1 LGSIAYTLIPSQS
14 RDKFDVKGEKFIFIS
29 YNDESKGFQLFNPK
43 KDQLLMSRDVIF
55 DESAAWKWED
65 SVNLETKIQELL
77 QAPKQPDVSNS

>member
-1 LGSIAYTLIPSQS
+1 
-14 RDKFDVKGEKFIFIS
+14 
-29 YNDESKGFQLFNPK
+29 
-43 KDQLLMSRDVIF
+43 MSRDVIF